1 MFLPPLLAQALEG
14 EYVRCASVHATP
26 RSAETGELTMI
37 STPDGSCAADWT
49 VSASPI
55 RGRDEQLETITGF
68 LDRVRAGVGG
78 VAIIEGAAGLGKTRL
93 LAAAR
98 ATAGS
103 LSFRTGL
110 GAAEPG
116 HSPVELAV
124 LMEALFGGAEP
135 LVERSALGSRDGSR
149 EEPFWLLQ
157 DVQTLM
163 ERAALR
169 QPLLVCLDDV
179 QWADAGCGF
188 ALRMLTQWLAPLP
201 VAWLIAVRPNQ
212 GAPQIRRAL
221 AELATAGAATI
232 RLTPLKAS
240 AVAEVAADVL
250 GAPAGGD
257 LLRTL
262 ADVQGNPFLIVDLLA
277 GLREENLVRVVDG
290 RARLAENR
298 VPHRLEDSMRR
309 RLARTT
315 PAGERVVT
323 AAASLARQFTLSQI
337 AAMTR
342 IPVTDLVDPVREVID
357 AGIFVE
363 AGGRL
368 AFQHDLAREAVRSA
382 VPGAVRRALDREAAD
397 VLLASGAL
405 PVEVAAQLA
414 ASAEPGDVAA
424 VRALAE
430 AAEALGMTDPGASAD
445 IASVALSLLPSRHP
459 LRGPLVARR
468 TVSLFAAGRS
478 KEARAFA
485 DNALRH
491 SLPAEQEADVRLSL
505 AAMFAISADDRADN
519 ARQGLSLTGLSADT
533 RARLWT
539 SLFHNL
545 VVASRLDEGL
555 AIESEVRTSVLASAS
570 TDLAAQYFFQ
580 IGRSAMEY
588 QLGRFEIALRLLQD
602 VDPERLAG
610 FDDPRERLTHS
621 YRSWLLSALDR
632 VDEASAVAEDGLAS
646 AQRDRQN
653 WAVHVFETWHG
664 RHLLHLGRL
673 DEANAVLEGRFHLA
687 DAHLIV
693 GVLDAAAVVAV
704 GRTKLHIGDE
714 RGAREVAEIAK
725 VMLTATAPVV
735 RRHAAWYLAV
745 HASTAGDLDQAHR
758 WLCALGETERLSLFP
773 LFPMEAADD
782 PLLVRMALTAGDE
795 ELAKAVTE
803 LAARRHELNPGVPSI
818 AAAAAHTRG
827 LLSQSGPDL
836 EQAAAILATCPRP
849 LALAAALEDLG
860 CARLADGD
868 HSGAADAFDRVL
880 RICVEAG
887 AERDAARARKRLR
900 ELGIRRRVLPL
911 DRPKLGWESLTD
923 AELQVARLAAAGYT
937 NRGIADRLFV
947 SPHTVNTHLR
957 HVFDKLDI
965 RSRVD
970 LTRVVEHHS

>member
-1 MFLPPLLAQALEG
+1 
-14 EYVRCASVHATP
+14 
-26 RSAETGELTMI
+26 MI
-37 STPDGSCAADWT
+37 STPQVSGAGDWA

-55 RGRDEQLETITGF
+55 RGRDEQLEMITGF

-98 ATAGS
+98 ATART

-110 GAAEPG
+110 GTAEPG
-116 HSPVELAV
+116 HSPELAV
-124 LMEALFGGAEP
+124 LMEALFGGAES
-135 LVERSALGSRDGSR
+135 LIERNALGSRDGSR

-188 ALRMLTQWLAPLP
+188 ALRMLTQWLASLP

-221 AELATAGAATI
+221 AELTTAGAATI

-309 RLARTT
+309 RLSRTT

-323 AAASLARQFTLSQI
+323 AAASLARQFTLNQI

-342 IPVTDLVDPVREVID
+342 FPVTDLVDPVREVID

-382 VPGAVRRALDREAAD
+382 VPDAVRRALDRDAAD

-424 VRALAE
+424 VNALAE

-485 DNALRH
+485 DNALRQ

-555 AIESEVRTSVLASAS
+555 AIEPEVRASVLAS

-580 IGRSAMEY
+580 IGRSALEY
-588 QLGRFEIALRLLQD
+588 QLGRFELALGLLQD
-602 VDPERLAG
+602 VDPGRLAG

-621 YRSWLLSALDR
+621 YRSWVLSALDR
-632 VDEASAVAEDGLAS
+632 VDEAIAVAEDGLAS

-653 WAVHVFETWHG
+653 WAVHVFESWHG

-693 GVLDAAAVVAV
+693 GVLDAAAVVAL

-714 RGAREVAEIAK
+714 RGAHEVAGIAK
-725 VMLTATAPVV
+725 VMLTTTAPVV

-745 HASTAGDLDQAHR
+745 HAITAGDPDQAHR

-773 LFPMEAADD
+773 LFPMEVADD
-782 PLLVRMALTAGDE
+782 PLLVRIALAAGDE

-803 LAARRHELNPGVPSI
+803 LAARRAELNPGVPSI

-827 LLSQSGPDL
+827 LLGQSRPDL

-860 CARLADGD
+860 CARLAGGD
-868 HSGAADAFDRVL
+868 RSGAADAFDHLL
-880 RICVEAG
+880 RICAEAG

>member
-1 MFLPPLLAQALEG
+1 MT
-14 EYVRCASVHATP
+14 SATQG
-26 RSAETGELTMI
+26 SGAGGSILSGTG
-37 STPDGSCAADWT
+37 SSC
-49 VSASPI
+49 PI
-55 RGRDEQLETITGF
+55 RGRDEQLDMITGF
-68 LDRVRAGVGG
+68 LERVRAGVGG

-93 LAAAR
+93 LTAAR
-98 ATAGS
+98 ATART

-124 LMEALFGGAEP
+124 LMEALFGGAES
-135 LVERSALGSRDGSR
+135 LVERTALGSRDRSR

-188 ALRMLTQWLAPLP
+188 ALRMLTQWLASLP
-201 VAWLIAVRPNQ
+201 VAWLIAVRPDQ
-212 GAPQIRRAL
+212 GVPQIRRAL
-221 AELATAGAATI
+221 AELTASGATTM
-232 RLTPLKAS
+232 RLTPLHAS

-262 ADVQGNPFLIVDLLA
+262 AGVRGNPFLVVDLLT

-290 RARLAENR
+290 RAGLAENR

-309 RLARTT
+309 RLSRTT

-323 AAASLARQFTLSQI
+323 VAASLARQFTLSQI
-337 AAMTR
+337 AEMAR
-342 IPVTDLVDPVREVID
+342 IPVADLVDPVREIID
-357 AGIFVE
+357 AGIFIE

-368 AFQHDLAREAVRSA
+368 AFQHDLAREAVRGA
-382 VPGAVRRALDREAAD
+382 VPDAVRRALDRAAAD
-397 VLLASGAL
+397 VLLAGGAL

-424 VRALAE
+424 VRTLAD
-430 AAEALGMTDPGASAD
+430 AAESLGMTDPSASAD
-445 IASVALSLLPSRHP
+445 IARVALSLVPSRHP

-485 DNALRH
+485 DNALRQ

-505 AAMFAISADDRADN
+505 AAMFAISADDRADS

-533 RARLWT
+533 RARLWA

-545 VVASRLDEGL
+545 MVASRLDEGR
-555 AIESEVRTSVLASAS
+555 AIESEVRASVLAS

-588 QLGRFEIALRLLQD
+588 QLGRFEPSLRLLAG
-602 VDPERLAG
+602 VDPGQLAG

-632 VDEASAVAEDGLAS
+632 VDEAMAVAEDGLAG
-646 AQRDRQN
+646 AQRDRQH
-653 WAVHVFETWHG
+653 WAVHVFETWKG

-673 DEANAVLEGRFHLA
+673 DEANALLEGRFHLA

-693 GVLDAAAVVAV
+693 GVLDAASVVAL
-704 GRTKLHIGDE
+704 GRVKLHLGDE
-714 RGAREVAEIAK
+714 RAAHEVAEIAQ
-725 VMLTATAPVV
+725 VMLAATAPVV
-735 RRHAAWYLAV
+735 RKLAAWYLAV
-745 HASTAGDLDQAHR
+745 HAMASGHPDQARH
-758 WLCALGETERLSLFP
+758 WLCALGEAERLSLFP

-782 PLLVRMALTAGDE
+782 PLLVRMALAAGDE

-803 LAARRHELNPGVPSI
+803 IAARRHELNPGVPSV
-818 AAAAAHTRG
+818 AGTAAHARG
-827 LLSQSGPDL
+827 LLNQSEPDL
-836 EQAAAILATCPRP
+836 EQAAAILAPGPRP
-849 LALAAALEDLG
+849 LAAAAALEDLG
-860 CARLADGD
+860 CARLAGGD
-868 HSGAADAFDRVL
+868 RGGAVEAFDRVL
-880 RICVEAG
+880 RICVDAG
-887 AERDAARARKRLR
+887 AAHDAARARKRLR
-900 ELGIRRRVLPL
+900 ELGIRRRVHAL

-957 HVFDKLDI
+957 HVFGKLDI

-970 LTRVVEHHS
+970 LTRAVDRHS

>member
-1 MFLPPLLAQALEG
+1 
-14 EYVRCASVHATP
+14 
-26 RSAETGELTMI
+26 MI
-37 STPDGSCAADWT
+37 SATQVPVASGSIM
-49 VSASPI
+49 SGIGSGSPI
-55 RGRDEQLETITGF
+55 RGRDEQLHMITGF
-68 LDRVRAGVGG
+68 LECVRAGTGG

-98 ATAGS
+98 ATAGR

-124 LMEALFGGAEP
+124 LIEALFGGAES
-135 LVERSALGSRDGSR
+135 LIERTALGSRDRSR

-157 DVQTLM
+157 DVQALM

-188 ALRMLTQWLAPLP
+188 ALRMLTQWLASWP
-201 VAWLIAVRPNQ
+201 VAWLIAVRPDQ
-212 GAPQIRRAL
+212 GVPQIRRAL
-221 AELATAGAATI
+221 AELATAGAAMI
-232 RLTPLKAS
+232 HLTPLKAS

-262 ADVQGNPFLIVDLLA
+262 ADVRGNPFLIVDLLV
-277 GLREENLVRVVDG
+277 GLREENLVSTADG
-290 RARLAENR
+290 RARLVQNR

-309 RLARTT
+309 RMSRTT

-323 AAASLARQFTLSQI
+323 VAASLARQFTLDQI
-337 AAMTR
+337 AAMAR
-342 IPVTDLVDPVREVID
+342 IPIADLVDPVREVID

-382 VPGAVRRALDREAAD
+382 VPDAVRRALDREAAD
-397 VLLASGAL
+397 VLLAGGAL

-414 ASAEPGDVAA
+414 ASAEPGDVTA
-424 VRALAE
+424 VGALAD
-430 AAEALGMTDPGASAD
+430 AAESLGMTDPSASAD
-445 IASVALSLLPSRHP
+445 IASVALSLAPSRHP

-485 DNALRH
+485 DNALRQ
-491 SLPAEQEADVRLSL
+491 SLPPEQEAEVRLSL

-533 RARLWT
+533 RARLWA
-539 SLFHNL
+539 SLFHNRL
-545 VVASRLDEGL
+545 VAGRLDEAL
-555 AIESEVRTSVLASAS
+555 AIESEVRSNVHAS

-580 IGRSAMEY
+580 VGRSAMEY
-588 QLGRFEIALRLLQD
+588 QLGRFELALRLLGG

-632 VDEASAVAEDGLAS
+632 VDEAIAVANDGLAS

-653 WAVHVFETWHG
+653 WAVHVFETWKG

-673 DEANAVLEGRFHLA
+673 DEASAALEGRFHLA
-687 DAHLIV
+687 NAHLIV
-693 GVLDAAAVVAV
+693 GILDAAAVVAL
-704 GRTKLHIGDE
+704 GRTKLYTGDE
-714 RGAREVAEIAK
+714 RGAREVAEIAR
-725 VMLTATAPVV
+725 VMLTTTAPVV
-735 RRHAAWYLAV
+735 RRLAAWYLAL
-745 HASTAGDLDQAHR
+745 HSMASGDPNQAHH

-782 PLLVRMALTAGDE
+782 PLLVRMALAAGDE
-795 ELAKAVTE
+795 ELAKAAAG
-803 LAARRHELNPGVPSI
+803 LAARRYELNPAVPSM
-818 AAAAAHTRG
+818 AGAAAHARG
-827 LLSQSGPDL
+827 LLNESRQDL
-836 EQAAAILATCPRP
+836 EEAAEILVTCPRP
-849 LALAAALEDLG
+849 LALAAVLEDLG

-868 HSGAADAFDRVL
+868 PSGAVDAFDRVL
-880 RICVEAG
+880 RICTDAG
-887 AERDAARARKRLR
+887 AARDAARTRKRLR
-900 ELGIRRRVLPL
+900 ELGIRRRVQSL
-911 DRPKLGWESLTD
+911 DRPKLGWESLTH
-923 AELQVARLAAAGYT
+923 AELQVARLAATGYT

-957 HVFDKLDI
+957 HVFDKLDV
-965 RSRVD
+965 RSRVN
-970 LTRVVEHHS
+970 LTRIAERHR

>member
-1 MFLPPLLAQALEG
+1 MVF
-14 EYVRCASVHATP
+14 TP
-26 RSAETGELTMI
+26 HVSGAGGSA
-37 STPDGSCAADWT
+37 
-49 VSASPI
+49 VSAFPI
-55 RGRDEQLETITGF
+55 RGRDEQLHVITGF
-68 LDRVRAGVGG
+68 LERVRAGVGG
-78 VAIIEGAAGLGKTRL
+78 VAIIEGAPGLGKTRL

-98 ATAGS
+98 AAARA

-116 HSPVELAV
+116 HSSVELAV
-124 LMEALFGGAEP
+124 LMEALFGGAES
-135 LVERSALGSRDGSR
+135 LIDRTALGSQNGSR

-163 ERAALR
+163 ERAALQ

-221 AELATAGAATI
+221 AELTTAGAATI
-232 RLTPLKAS
+232 RLTPLTAS

-277 GLREENLVRVVDG
+277 GLREENVVRVVDG

-309 RLARTT
+309 RLSRTT
-315 PAGERVVT
+315 PAGQQVVT
-323 AAASLARQFTLSQI
+323 VAASLARQFTLNQI
-337 AAMTR
+337 AAMAR
-342 IPVTDLVDPVREVID
+342 IGVADLVDPVREVID
-357 AGIFVE
+357 AGIFIE
-363 AGGRL
+363 AGARL

-382 VPGAVRRALDREAAD
+382 VPNAVRRALDREAAD

-424 VRALAE
+424 VRSLAE
-430 AAEALGMTDPGASAD
+430 AAEVLGMTDPGASAD
-445 IASVALSLLPSRHP
+445 IADAALSLLPSRHP

-485 DNALRH
+485 DNALRQ

-505 AAMFAISADDRADN
+505 AAMFAISADDRADT

-533 RARLWT
+533 QARLWT

-545 VVASRLDEGL
+545 MVAGRLDEGL
-555 AIESEVRTSVLASAS
+555 AIEPEVRTSVLAS

-588 QLGRFEIALRLLQD
+588 QLGRFEHSLRLLQD
-602 VDPERLAG
+602 VDPEVLAG

-632 VDEASAVAEDGLAS
+632 LDEAIAVAEDGLAS

-653 WAVHVFETWHG
+653 WAVHVFETWNG
-664 RHLLHLGRL
+664 RNLLHLGRL

-693 GVLDAAAVVAV
+693 GVLDSASVAAL

-714 RGAREVAEIAK
+714 RVAHEIAEIAK
-725 VMLTATAPVV
+725 VMLTTTAPVV

-745 HASTAGDLDQAHR
+745 QAMTAGDPGQAHR
-758 WLCALGETERLSLFP
+758 WLCALGEAERLSLFP

-782 PLLVRMALTAGDE
+782 ALLVRMALAAGDS

-803 LAARRHELNPGVPSI
+803 LAARRQELNPGVASI
-818 AAAAAHTRG
+818 AGAAAHTRG
-827 LLSQSGPDL
+827 LLSQSRPDL
-836 EQAAAILATCPRP
+836 EQAAAILAPGPRP
-849 LALAAALEDLG
+849 LALAAVLEDLG
-860 CARLADGD
+860 CTRLTEGD
-868 HSGAADAFDRVL
+868 RSGAADAFDRVL
-880 RICVEAG
+880 RICVGTG
-887 AERDAARARKRLR
+887 AVRDAARARKRLR
-900 ELGIRRRVLPL
+900 ELGIRRRVQSL
-911 DRPKLGWESLTD
+911 DRPKVGWDSLTD
-923 AELQVARLAAAGYT
+923 AELAVARLAAGGYT

-970 LTRVVEHHS
+970 LTRAVEHHS